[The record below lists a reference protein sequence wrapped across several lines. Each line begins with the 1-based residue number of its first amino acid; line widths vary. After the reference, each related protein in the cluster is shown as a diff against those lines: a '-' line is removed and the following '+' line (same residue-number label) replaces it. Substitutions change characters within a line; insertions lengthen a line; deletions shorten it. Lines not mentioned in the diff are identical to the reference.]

1 MIVVHH
7 QKHSMQPWSCFIS
20 IFSPSSSPFQFPLR
34 SSFSPSL
41 PLVMLSH
48 VLFVSQLPHLQ
59 NDFIPTAWVDS
70 RADNDATTNFCD
82 SGSASPEDDNF
93 TSRAHLVSAI

>member
-7 QKHSMQPWSCFIS
+7 QKHSTQPSSCFIS
-20 IFSPSSSPFQFPLR
+20 IFSPLSFRFNFLFILLFP
-34 SSFSPSL
+34 PSL
-41 PLVMLSH
+41 HLVMLSH

-70 RADNDATTNFCD
+70 RADNDATALLLQWF
-82 SGSASPEDDNF
+82 SF
-93 TSRAHLVSAI
+93 TRR